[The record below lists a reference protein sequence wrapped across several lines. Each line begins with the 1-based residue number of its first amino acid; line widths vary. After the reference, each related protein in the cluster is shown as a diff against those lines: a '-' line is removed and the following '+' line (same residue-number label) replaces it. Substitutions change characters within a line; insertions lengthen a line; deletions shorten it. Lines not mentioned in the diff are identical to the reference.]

1 MAEASPPTKTEAL
14 SNIDP
19 RYLGE
24 YVEFSGQLREYVKDT
39 LSKAFRTDPNPVRR
53 SHHIISLVQLEYA
66 AYEDA
71 SAILKA
77 LISTRQGKTNTVL
90 EVLES
95 YKPGEAVLASVL
107 DESSAE
113 TAEKLYAALRLE
125 EAIPAEWASW
135 LPSLDLKKSLLLA
148 CRFFVS
154 DCRTNQKELG
164 MAAYNKSKHGPL
176 VIAKGDLFGP
186 ALAPVPSMF
195 FANKWPA
202 KYGTNPVIVHGF
214 PNSDEMIENRERSI
228 HFVQRSLRL
237 LVAVLL
243 GHMYPAE
250 VSRRWGSL
258 ELMWYSNSL
267 RDVVGFV
274 AEITVKK

>member
-1 MAEASPPTKTEAL
+1 
-14 SNIDP
+14 
-19 RYLGE
+19 
-24 YVEFSGQLREYVKDT
+24 
-39 LSKAFRTDPNPVRR
+39 
-53 SHHIISLVQLEYA
+53 
-66 AYEDA
+66 
-71 SAILKA
+71 
-77 LISTRQGKTNTVL
+77 
-90 EVLES
+90 
-95 YKPGEAVLASVL
+95 
-107 DESSAE
+107 
-113 TAEKLYAALRLE
+113 
-125 EAIPAEWASW
+125 
-135 LPSLDLKKSLLLA
+135 
-148 CRFFVS
+148 
-154 DCRTNQKELG
+154 

-202 KYGTNPVIVHGF
+202 KYGTNPVIVYGF

>member
-1 MAEASPPTKTEAL
+1 MSEALPPNKTKVL

-24 YVEFSGQLREYVKDT
+24 YVEFSGQLREYVSDT
-39 LSKAFRTDPNPVRR
+39 LGRAFRTDPNPMRR
-53 SHHIISLVQLEYA
+53 SHHVVSLFQLEYA

-71 SAILKA
+71 AAILKA
-77 LISTRQGKTNTVL
+77 LISTRQGRTSTVL

-107 DESSAE
+107 DELFAA

-125 EAIPAEWASW
+125 EAIPAEWVSW
-135 LPSLDLKKSLLLA
+135 FPKLDLKKSLLLA

-164 MAAYNKSKHGPL
+164 VAAYNKSKHGPL
-176 VIAKGDLFGP
+176 VIAKGDLFDP

-195 FANKWPA
+195 FKNRWPA
-202 KYGTNPVIVHGF
+202 KYGTNPVIVYGL
-214 PNSDEMIENRERSI
+214 PSSNETIENRERSI

-237 LVAVLL
+237 VVAVLL
-243 GHMYPAE
+243 GHMYPTE

-258 ELMWYSNSL
+258 ELMWHSDSI
-267 RDVVGFV
+267 RDLVEFV